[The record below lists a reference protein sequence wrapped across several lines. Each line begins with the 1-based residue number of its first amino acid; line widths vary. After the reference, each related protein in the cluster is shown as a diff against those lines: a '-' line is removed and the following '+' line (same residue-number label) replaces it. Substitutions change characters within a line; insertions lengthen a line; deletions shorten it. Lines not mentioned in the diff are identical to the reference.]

1 MGRVVCLAD
10 VESWR
15 SEHAVQTDQGDVK
28 DEAEGVGE
36 GEEGAV
42 AKVDKGKKP
51 LRGPFVPTVEEVH
64 EAFDW
69 VKAIRYNQPLHLGGK
84 YRVGLRERE
93 SSNPGDLSHLLL
105 TPFPSGHTLGG
116 TLFKIRSPT
125 SGTVLYAVGVN
136 HTGERHLDGMVGGE
150 LESRRAREAR
160 ESNDRSRGRFWIRRR
175 DLATGSADRRRRSQS
190 DSQRKTKGSRDR
202 SFR

>member
-1 MGRVVCLAD
+1 MLSKHHGSTRRKSGSEFDTFGPRSAAHHRLAPTLSLVLLSHSPSNYLSLYPYARAHWGLTCPVYATQPTVEMGRVVCLAD

-69 VKAIRYNQPLHLGGK
+69 VKAIRYNQPLHLGG
-84 YRVGLRERE
+84 
-93 SSNPGDLSHLLL
+93 
-105 TPFPSGHTLGG
+105 
-116 TLFKIRSPT
+116 
-125 SGTVLYAVGVN
+125 
-136 HTGERHLDGMVGGE
+136 M
-150 LESRRAREAR
+150 
-160 ESNDRSRGRFWIRRR
+160 
-175 DLATGSADRRRRSQS
+175 
-190 DSQRKTKGSRDR
+190 
-202 SFR
+202 